1 MNCAGFFAL
10 CSRFDFSS
18 HDVHFPTSADSL
30 ELFDLNHPVI
40 LLKLSQSDLQTQYS
54 AELKMRVKDIDEY
67 ITKSQELLMAA
78 PSSTTIS
85 ITYTHRNKKEEDTLK
100 SVIRFKTYDAK
111 HGICHVFKT
120 HKIKEFSK
128 LCNALGPRG
137 CNVNGTDMD
146 GISLT
151 LSNAKK
157 EDVVK
162 EEETTP
168 AVESTQKESTPSADS
183 APSKKK
189 KNKKKGKK

>member
-1 MNCAGFFAL
+1 
-10 CSRFDFSS
+10 
-18 HDVHFPTSADSL
+18 
-30 ELFDLNHPVI
+30 
-40 LLKLSQSDLQTQYS
+40 
-54 AELKMRVKDIDEY
+54 MRVKDIDAY
-67 ITKSQELLMAA
+67 ITQTQALLKAS

-85 ITYTHRNKKEEDTLK
+85 ITYTHRKKNDEDIK
-100 SVIRFKTYDAK
+100 AVIRFKTYDAK

-137 CNVNGTDMD
+137 CNVNGEDVD
-146 GISLT
+146 GISLI

-162 EEETTP
+162 EEAPKVDEET
-168 AVESTQKESTPSADS
+168 VQRESTPATDS
-183 APSKKK
+183 APQKKK